1 MEKAKNFYFDIS
13 HYYTLNHH
21 INVLKNVIKKEGIK
35 GFLKRIKKHLYFK
48 YKRVDF
54 SPENI
59 FDLEVKG
66 DNREKA
72 STYHAVLEKPFLEIL
87 EKIKE
92 YEPDITKGAFLD
104 YGSGKGF
111 SLYKAYKFGFSE
123 VIGVEFAPK
132 LYQISMNNLKKLK
145 VKNFKV
151 YLEDAAHFSPPINV
165 SLIFFYNPFNEEIM
179 QKVHDK
185 IVENRDKYTN
195 SVYIAYHY
203 PICKEIFDKSKY
215 FEFLEEVYCS
225 FSNEITRIYKLKD
238 LQEA

>member
-13 HYYTLNHH
+13 SYYSMEHH
-21 INVLKNVIKKEGIK
+21 MKVFSNVIKKEGVK
-35 GFLKRIKKHLYFK
+35 GLFKRAKKHLYFK
-48 YKRVDF
+48 YKGVDF

-66 DNREKA
+66 ENKENA

-87 EKIKE
+87 QKVKDYEK
-92 YEPDITKGAFLD
+92 DITKGAFLD

-111 SLYKAYKFGFSE
+111 SLYMAYKFGFKE

-132 LYQISMNNLKKLK
+132 LYKISIDNLKKLN

-151 YLEDAAHFSPPINV
+151 YLEDASYFIPPKNT

-179 QKVHDK
+179 QKVYEN
-185 IVENRDKYTN
+185 IINQTFENR
-195 SVYIAYHY
+195 VYIAYHY
-203 PICKEIFDKSKY
+203 PICKDVFEKSKKI
-215 FEFLEEVYCS
+215 EFLEEITCS
-225 FSNEITRIYKLKD
+225 FSNEITRVYKLKN
-238 LQEA
+238 